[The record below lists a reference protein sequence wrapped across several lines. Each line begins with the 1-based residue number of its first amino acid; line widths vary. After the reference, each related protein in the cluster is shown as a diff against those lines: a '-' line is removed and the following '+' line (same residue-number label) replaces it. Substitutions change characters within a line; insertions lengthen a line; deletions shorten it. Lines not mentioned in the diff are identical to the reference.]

1 MLVEER
7 CWLVKIIKLSLVAS
21 FLILTSCTTV
31 SSVTSIV
38 GNASIS
44 EKGFA
49 KTVEDTLLMSKII
62 ARLSTLEISNLTKIK
77 LSITYGEVLVVGFAE
92 SQKKR
97 FQIINE
103 IWKFKGVTKIY
114 NEIEIGEGPNFSEI
128 TEDLYLETKLKSKLL
143 FKSGVMSNNYSIN
156 VVKRKAYVMGVAT
169 SLDEKS
175 LVEQFLKNQGEIG
188 KLITIILLPRQT
200 NE

>member
-7 CWLVKIIKLSLVAS
+7 CWLVKIIKLSLFAS

>member
-1 MLVEER
+1 M
-7 CWLVKIIKLSLVAS
+7 VKIIKLSLVAS
-21 FLILTSCTTV
+21 LLILTSCTTI

-62 ARLSTLEISNLTKIK
+62 AKLSSLEISNLTKIK
-77 LSITYGEVLVVGFAE
+77 LSITYGEVLVVGFTE
-92 SQKKR
+92 SQEKR
-97 FQIINE
+97 LEIINE

-114 NEIEIGEGPNFSEI
+114 NEIEIGKGPNFSEI

-143 FKSGVMSNNYSIN
+143 FTSGVMSNNYSIN
-156 VVKRKAYVMGVAT
+156 VIKRKAFVMGVAT
-169 SLDEKS
+169 SIDEKS
-175 LVEQFLKNQGEIG
+175 LVEQFLKNQGEIR
-188 KLITIILLPRQT
+188 KLITIILLSRQT

>member
-1 MLVEER
+1 M
-7 CWLVKIIKLSLVAS
+7 VKIIKLSLVAS
-21 FLILTSCTTV
+21 FLILNSCTTI
-31 SSVTSIV
+31 SSVTSII

>member
-1 MLVEER
+1 
-7 CWLVKIIKLSLVAS
+7 LVKIIKLSLVAS

>member
-1 MLVEER
+1 M
-7 CWLVKIIKLSLVAS
+7 VKIIKLSLVAS
-21 FLILTSCTTV
+21 LLILTSCTTI